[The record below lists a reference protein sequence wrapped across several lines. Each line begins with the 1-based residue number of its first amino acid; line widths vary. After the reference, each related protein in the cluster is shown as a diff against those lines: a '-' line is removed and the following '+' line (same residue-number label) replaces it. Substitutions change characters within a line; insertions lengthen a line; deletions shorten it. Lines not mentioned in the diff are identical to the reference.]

1 MAEVIIAMR
10 SMIQY
15 RLLSDHRDRTVA
27 MIWQASGVGSRSG
40 SRVPRL
46 PANARFSFNP
56 VTDVIDPLRT
66 ERNSLM
72 KITRIDVLP
81 LTGATVDGGWPQGHE
96 PQENLHTLVEVH
108 TDEGLSGVGSCFTS
122 GKLIHGAVELLW
134 PLLQGESAV
143 EPERVSEK
151 LRQSSFWQGR
161 GGSVEHAIS
170 GIDIALWDI
179 MGKACGQPV
188 SRLLGGNYR
197 SRIKPYGSMLFAEPV
212 QLAAN
217 LEATVERGF
226 KSIKMGWRPF
236 GRRDR
241 KFDELLIS
249 TARKAVGDKIE
260 LMVDAGGS
268 EQFWPHGLNWARE
281 TAKMLADYDIV
292 WFEEALPPDD
302 IEGFIELTKQ
312 SPVPISSGEVLTR
325 RQAFMPWLE
334 RRAVDIIQPDC
345 TKNGGLSE
353 SRRIAWMAY
362 DHNVQ
367 MVSHGWNTAIG
378 VAADLQLA
386 AAMPIARYVEYL
398 TPCLYIEELQ
408 TEKFVIDSEG
418 YLEIPQKPG
427 LGIELDRDKL
437 RRFVKV

>member
-1 MAEVIIAMR
+1 
-10 SMIQY
+10 
-15 RLLSDHRDRTVA
+15 
-27 MIWQASGVGSRSG
+27 
-40 SRVPRL
+40 
-46 PANARFSFNP
+46 
-56 VTDVIDPLRT
+56 
-66 ERNSLM
+66 M
-72 KITRIDVLP
+72 KITRVDVIP
-81 LTGATVDGGWPQGHE
+81 LIGATVDGGWPQGHE

-108 TDEGLSGVGSCFTS
+108 TSEGISGVGSCFTS
-122 GKLIHGAVELLW
+122 GKLVAGAVELLW
-134 PLLQGESAV
+134 PLLDGESAV

-197 SRIKPYGSMLFAEPV
+197 TRIKPYGSILFDEPAA
-212 QLAAN
+212 LAKK
-217 LEATVERGF
+217 LEDTVSRGF

-236 GRRDR
+236 GRRSR
-241 KFDELLIS
+241 KFDELLIQ
-249 TARKAVGDKIE
+249 TARKTVGDNIE

-281 TAKMLADYDIV
+281 TAKMLGSYDIV

-312 SPVPISSGEVLTR
+312 SPVPISTGEVLTR
-325 RQAFMPWLE
+325 RQSFQPWLE
-334 RRAVDIIQPDC
+334 RRAVDIIQPDS

-386 AAMPIARYVEYL
+386 AAMPVARYVEYL
-398 TPCLYIEELQ
+398 TPCAYIEEL
-408 TEKFVIDSEG
+408 TVEKFVIDAEG
-418 YLEIPQKPG
+418 YLEIPQRPG
-427 LGIELDRDKL
+427 LGIELDREKL
-437 RRFVKV
+437 KRFSGR